1 VLIKN
6 KGVRP
11 LFKLEVNTM
20 FGKIKNIA
28 WLQHRINK
36 QKHIKKTILPIKTR
50 IKNYKFKFKFME
62 LIKWVLIDIYRKIK
76 YPTKIHLYGV
86 RCVVGMYGMGKTMVM
101 SKIALDYREK
111 YGENILICSNYGLA
125 IQDFPFT
132 DIKQVAVNYTKPI
145 IFLWDEVQN
154 DFPSTDKVFPKEI
167 RQALSLNRKGHGK
180 MYYWASQDHELVH
193 KTIRRLTIQY
203 GQVKTLF
210 HRYTRVRWYQSLD
223 FQALTEKLDV
233 SKRMKIH
240 PVKRDS
246 FIQTD
251 YIRSLYNSFGVD
263 NGEKLLK
270 S

>member
-1 VLIKN
+1 MFVKNKKMFKLHSLIRIKN
-6 KGVRP
+6 G
-11 LFKLEVNTM
+11 
-20 FGKIKNIA
+20 
-28 WLQHRINK
+28 
-36 QKHIKKTILPIKTR
+36 IKKTKLPFKTR
-50 IKNYKFKFKFME
+50 IKNHKFKVMLVELFKWIF
-62 LIKWVLIDIYRKIK
+62 IDIYRKIK
-76 YPTKIHLYGV
+76 YPNVIHLYGV
-86 RCVVGMYGMGKTMVM
+86 RCVTGMYGQGKTMVM
-101 SKIALDYREK
+101 SKLALDYRNK
-111 YGENILICSNYGLA
+111 YGNNILICSNYGLA
-125 IQDFPFT
+125 IQDFPFL
-132 DIKQVAVNYTKPI
+132 DIKQVAVNYEKPI

-193 KTIRRLTIQY
+193 KTIRRLTIEY

-210 HRYTRVRWYQSLD
+210 HRYTRVRWFMSLD

-233 SKRMKIH
+233 KKRMKIH
-240 PVKRDS
+240 PIKKDS

-270 S
+270 V